1 MKEFKFLTKSKQ
13 QPYTMGVLKVIC
25 DSIQRK
31 IPIRNRAVTYLHN
44 GDTKTL
50 KITRSVNCV
59 NCIEFHY
66 EIRGNE
72 TVDTFYFNVP
82 RREFQE
88 LIGGLEEFYA
98 FNYRE
103 NIAYDTI

>member
-1 MKEFKFLTKSKQ
+1 MKKFKFLTKSREE
-13 QPYTMGVLKVIC
+13 PYPIGVLKVIC

-31 IPIRNRAVTYLHN
+31 IPIRNRAVTYLHD
-44 GDTKTL
+44 GYTKTL
-50 KITRSVNCV
+50 KITHYYNCV

-66 EIRGNE
+66 EIHGSNIE
-72 TVDTFYFNVP
+72 TFYFNIP